1 MYQVLL
7 THYSFSMSSGHAAPT
22 RIADY
27 VAVPEEAAGLLD
39 HAECHS
45 RRSLVSYACAYSSW
59 PHGCVVGL
67 VRRNTL
73 AKKAARARHLAIFG
87 GKRGKLIHHG
97 CGKLMQCTSF
107 LWISDVTPLTCVESV
122 ENLSTIVVDN

>member
-7 THYSFSMSSGHAAPT
+7 THYGFSMSSGHAAPT

-45 RRSLVSYACAYSSW
+45 TDC
-59 PHGCVVGL
+59 PPFI
-67 VRRNTL
+67 
-73 AKKAARARHLAIFG
+73 HLL
-87 GKRGKLIHHG
+87 RGVI
-97 CGKLMQCTSF
+97 
-107 LWISDVTPLTCVESV
+107 
-122 ENLSTIVVDN
+122 